1 MFAQVRAKKPGLAM
15 DVVKS
20 AAAARVGED
29 ALVSNF
35 SGSELVELIV
45 HLGSTL
51 GDDTGVRASVMRCV
65 RRDV

>member
-1 MFAQVRAKKPGLAM
+1 M